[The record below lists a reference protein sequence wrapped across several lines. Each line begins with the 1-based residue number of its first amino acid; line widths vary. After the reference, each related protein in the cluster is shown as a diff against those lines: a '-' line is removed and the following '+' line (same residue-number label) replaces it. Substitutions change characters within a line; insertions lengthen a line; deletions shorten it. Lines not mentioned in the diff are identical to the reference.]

1 MTLPAQGSRT
11 LTIDGLVYR
20 WVSRRAWVHAPESGA
35 SFIRHRLRVEPEASP
50 GALLRVE
57 LDSTQLFPE
66 GGSRLKY
73 ADFLSVTP
81 AVVALA
87 IRAALAA
94 GWPQAPRT
102 LHWAD
107 GAKRF
112 EAELR
117 RAAAAAGQAKPGAH
131 SPD

>member
-11 LTIDGLVYR
+11 LTIDGVVYR

-35 SFIRHRLRVEPEASP
+35 SFIRHRLRVEPSLEP

-57 LDSTQLFPE
+57 LDSTHLFPE
-66 GGSRLKY
+66 GVSRLKY

-81 AVVALA
+81 AVVAA
-87 IRAALAA
+87 AVRAALAA
-94 GWPQAPRT
+94 GWPRAPRT

-117 RAAAAAGQAKPGAH
+117 RATESAGPAKPGAH